1 MVAEGNTFRTNLA
14 KTPLPEIIATI
25 NQFKVS
31 GMLEVTHQ
39 GVEKKVFFEDEFVT
53 FASSNV
59 NDDRLGEFLIR
70 IGKIKQIDYDNSV
83 DILKKTRKRQ
93 GQIFVE
99 LGCLTPK
106 DLFWAVKSQVKEIV
120 LSLFL
125 WTDGEVNFVPGD
137 FVQKETIKLRAPI
150 TETIV
155 EGIKRIQNPRRLIGY
170 IGGKDIVIKV
180 ASDALDKMEKTGLG
194 PEYFDIYNLIDGKK
208 PLEEIANTS
217 DKGAS
222 ETVRSIY
229 TMMVL
234 NILERA

>member
-1 MVAEGNTFRTNLA
+1 MG
-14 KTPLPEIIATI
+14 KTPLPEILSTI

-31 GMLEVTHQ
+31 GKLEVKHQ
-39 GVEKKVFFEDEFVT
+39 GVEKRVFFEDEFVT

-83 DILKKTRKRQ
+83 DILKKTKKRQ

-106 DLFWAVKSQVKEIV
+106 DLFWAVKSQVKEIA

-125 WTDGEVNFVPGD
+125 WTEGEVVFEPGD
-137 FVQKETIKLRAPI
+137 FVQKETIKLRAPV
-150 TETIV
+150 TEIII
-155 EGIKRIQNPRRLIGY
+155 EGIKRIQNPRRLLGY
-170 IGGKDIVIKV
+170 IGGKDVVVKV
-180 ASDALDKMEKTGLG
+180 TPDALDRMEKAGLG
-194 PEYFDIYNLIDGKK
+194 PDFFDIYNLVDGRK
-208 PLEEIANTS
+208 PVEEIANTS

-229 TMMVL
+229 TMMVF
-234 NILERA
+234 NALERA

>member
-1 MVAEGNTFRTNLA
+1 MVAEGNTFRTNLG
-14 KTPLPEIIATI
+14 KTPLPEIISTI

-31 GMLEVTHQ
+31 GMLVVTHQ

-70 IGKIKQIDYDNSV
+70 IGKIQQIDYDNSV

-125 WTDGEVNFVPGD
+125 WTDGEVSFVPGD
-137 FVQKETIKLRAPI
+137 FVQKETIKLRAPV
-150 TETIV
+150 TEIIV
-155 EGIKRIQNPRRLIGY
+155 EGIKRIQNPRRLLGY

-180 ASDALDKMEKTGLG
+180 ASDALDRMEKTGLG

-208 PLEEIANTS
+208 PVEEIANTS

>member
-1 MVAEGNTFRTNLA
+1 MAEENIFKTNLA
-14 KTPLPEIIATI
+14 KTPLAEIISTI

-31 GMLEVTHQ
+31 GMLSVIHQ
-39 GVEKKVFFEDEFVT
+39 EVEKKVFFEEEFVT

-70 IGKIKQIDYDNSV
+70 SGKIKQIDYDNSV
-83 DILKKTRKRQ
+83 DILKKTKKRQ

-125 WTDGEVNFVPGD
+125 WTDGEVIFTPGD

-150 TETIV
+150 NEIIV
-155 EGIKRIQNPRRLIGY
+155 EGIKRIQNPRRLLGY
-170 IGGKDIVIKV
+170 IGGKDVIIKV
-180 ASDALDKMEKTGLG
+180 APDALDRLEISNLG
-194 PEYFDIYNLIDGKK
+194 PEYFDIYNLIDSHKAI
-208 PLEEIANTS
+208 EEIANTS
-217 DKGAS
+217 NKGAT
-222 ETVRSIY
+222 ETVRIIY
-229 TMMVL
+229 TLMVL
-234 NILERA
+234 NVFERMQ

>member
-1 MVAEGNTFRTNLA
+1 
-14 KTPLPEIIATI
+14 
-25 NQFKVS
+25 
-31 GMLEVTHQ
+31 MLSVTHQ
-39 GVEKKVFFEDEFVT
+39 DVEKKVFFEDEFVT

-70 IGKIKQIDYDNSV
+70 LGKIKQIDYDNSV
-83 DILKKTRKRQ
+83 EILKKTKKRQ

-106 DLFWAVKSQVKEIV
+106 DLFWAVKSQVREIV

-125 WTDGEVNFVPGD
+125 WTDGEVSFVPGD

-150 TETIV
+150 TEIII
-155 EGIKRIQNPRRLIGY
+155 EGIKRIQNPRRLLCY
-170 IGGKDIVIKV
+170 IGGKDVVVKV
-180 ASDALDKMEKTGLG
+180 AADALERMEKASLG
-194 PEYFDIYNLIDGKK
+194 QEFFDIYNKVDGKRAI
-208 PLEEIANTS
+208 EEIANRN
-217 DKGAS
+217 DKGAA
-222 ETVRSIY
+222 ETVRGIY